1 MRVLVVED
9 IPRHA
14 NRIAEGLR
22 DRGMSVDVA
31 YDGHEAA
38 SKMAL
43 HPYEVVVL
51 DRDLPGIHG
60 DQLCRTIVQGEDP
73 PMVLMLT
80 ASCGPTDRV
89 NGLALGADDYLP
101 KPFHFPELVLRIR
114 ALARRKP
121 AARSRVLQAGGVE
134 LDTATGTVT
143 RGGAAIDLTAKERAV
158 LEALLKASPGALS
171 SEALLEQAWDENV
184 DPFSNTVRVTIAR
197 LRRKL
202 GRPDAIHTTPGL
214 GYAIADARPPIQVPQ
229 RSGSSGKGA

>member
-9 IPRHA
+9 MPRHA

-22 DRGMSVDVA
+22 DQGMAVDVA
-31 YDGHEAA
+31 YDGHEAV
-38 SKMAL
+38 SKL
-43 HPYEVVVL
+43 NVNPYEVVVL

-60 DQLCRTIVQGEDP
+60 DQLCHIITRREDP

-80 ASCGPTDRV
+80 AAGGPADRV
-89 NGLALGADDYLP
+89 RGLALGADDYLP

-114 ALARRKP
+114 ALGRRRP
-121 AARSRVLQAGGVE
+121 TARSRTLQAAGVE
-134 LDTATGTVT
+134 LHPTTGAVT
-143 RGGAAIDLTAKERAV
+143 RDGRPIDLTAKERAV

-171 SEALLEQAWDENV
+171 AEGLLEQAWDENV

-202 GRPDAIHTTPGL
+202 GQPEIIRTTPGL
-214 GYAIADARPPIQVPQ
+214 GYSITEQA
-229 RSGSSGKGA
+229 

>member
-22 DRGMSVDVA
+22 DQGMAVDVA
-31 YDGHEAA
+31 YDGHEAV
-38 SKMAL
+38 SKANL
-43 HPYEVVVL
+43 YPYDVVLL

-60 DQLCRTIVQGEDP
+60 DHVCRIITHCEQP

-80 ASCGPTDRV
+80 AAGAPSDRV

-101 KPFHFPELVLRIR
+101 KPFHFPELVLRIH
-114 ALARRKP
+114 ALARRRP
-121 AARSRVLQAGGVE
+121 GARRRTLRAAGIE
-134 LDTATGTVT
+134 LDPVTGSVT
-143 RGGAAIDLTAKERAV
+143 RDGEAIDLSNKERGV

-171 SEALLEQAWDENV
+171 AEQLLEQVWDENV
-184 DPFSNTVRVTIAR
+184 DPFTNTVKVTIAR

-202 GRPDAIHTTPGL
+202 GQPEIIRTTPGV
-214 GYAIADARPPIQVPQ
+214 GYRIVGGDM
-229 RSGSSGKGA
+229 